1 MHAFPPRAADGASAT
16 RFIEEGNGI
25 HPAHLLATECV
36 LTLRKQLPGRQPTVD
51 GPIGDSVR
59 ATGSPD
65 SAEIRNVDLPK
76 LEADAATQQRRFLQ
90 IWRGR
95 VPSDLVI
102 VYLGLIGRDSS
113 VRALAEEWSAEATA
127 TVGTLWA
134 DLDDHFPKTILY
146 PNSLPTEVDR
156 RRYVIKLVGE
166 TVRAQALSGDLFDAP
181 LDDSDDGTLI
191 GNLHR
196 THQGIRDADGTVR
209 DLIALPL
216 RSVDLDDID
225 QQEACR
231 MFRRLVETIATDCLW
246 LQMNDQ
252 RAALE
257 KILDKA
263 ETVDQVTLLETKHLL
278 RDRLPAVLS
287 ELKLPTT
294 DHAQEALRDYQ
305 DKESHLHRLSAPV
318 HKIDAL
324 KSDLWRAVS
333 VPQTASELLSAVRA
347 RIGEYGYSS
356 ARVLFELFQNADD
369 AYRQQE
375 FPVEDAC
382 FRVEVTQEC
391 AGGFRVIHWGRPVNH
406 LGHDPEHGRR
416 RGYGRDLLNML
427 LMNFSEKRPGDDL
440 TGKFGLGFKSVHVL
454 SDTVGIASGFI
465 TLRTAGGF
473 LPKSWPRGM
482 NLVERHRSQHGRKA
496 TVIDVPFSDE
506 TAGDG
511 RKAIDAFRA
520 AMSWLPACSRTIR
533 RIHLFDGDPLTVE
546 CTTSDLLGQTGIQ
559 VVSISGGYRRCAL
572 RFDLEEG
579 FRLLVAIRSC
589 WTRRFSV

>member
-1 MHAFPPRAADGASAT
+1 
-16 RFIEEGNGI
+16 
-25 HPAHLLATECV
+25 
-36 LTLRKQLPGRQPTVD
+36 
-51 GPIGDSVR
+51 
-59 ATGSPD
+59 
-65 SAEIRNVDLPK
+65 
-76 LEADAATQQRRFLQ
+76 
-90 IWRGR
+90 
-95 VPSDLVI
+95 
-102 VYLGLIGRDSS
+102 
-113 VRALAEEWSAEATA
+113 
-127 TVGTLWA
+127 
-134 DLDDHFPKTILY
+134 
-146 PNSLPTEVDR
+146 
-156 RRYVIKLVGE
+156 
-166 TVRAQALSGDLFDAP
+166 
-181 LDDSDDGTLI
+181 
-191 GNLHR
+191 
-196 THQGIRDADGTVR
+196 
-209 DLIALPL
+209 
-216 RSVDLDDID
+216 
-225 QQEACR
+225 
-231 MFRRLVETIATDCLW
+231 
-246 LQMNDQ
+246 MNDQ

-416 RGYGRDLLNML
+416 RGHGRDLLNML

-533 RIHLFDGDPLTVE
+533 RIHLFDGDPLGRPLGIEVTISHLFSVAD
-546 CTTSDLLGQTGIQ
+546 SDVARFQELGVHANFTPHWFGGTAYGDAREINVGPERAGRSQLVGQFMRQGVNVTLSSD
-559 VVSISGGYRRCAL
+559 VVYNAL
-572 RFDLEEG
+572 RVSPFIGVEM
-579 FRLLVAIRSC
+579 SM
-589 WTRRFSV
+589 TRRALGRADAPTMPPRDARISLEQALAGYTVNGAAQLGRQGQIGVIRAGLLADFIVLPQDPFEMDVERIHTIAPSATVVGGEMHSGSL